1 MFEYLTELTDAHGW
15 NVIEKMTASELI
27 RAVADLSLTPSAA
40 NPKHADGRN

>member
-1 MFEYLTELTDAHGW
+1 MFEYLTELTEAHGW